1 MEIRRYVKNY
11 LNYLTVLNDTNTF
24 SGNFPTLIWELHHSQ
39 MYDKENFPGSKITL
53 YH

>member
-24 SGNFPTLIWELHHSQ
+24 SGKFPI
-39 MYDKENFPGSKITL
+39 
-53 YH
+53 